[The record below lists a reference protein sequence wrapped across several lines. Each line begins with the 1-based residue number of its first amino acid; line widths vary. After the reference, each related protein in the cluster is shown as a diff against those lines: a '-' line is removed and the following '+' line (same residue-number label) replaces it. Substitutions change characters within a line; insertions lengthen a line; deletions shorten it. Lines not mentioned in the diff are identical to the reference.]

1 MADDEMEMDQ
11 DQILS
16 EAPPTFP
23 TLNSLE
29 EFNTNV
35 LADEEFL
42 VVVVVTSSLCQHSA
56 SLRTFF
62 TALAEPKPQATK
74 ARCVQVVVPGPGEE
88 IFSQLKLHRTPS
100 VLFYLKGTQ
109 RGPTFSGTNQAKIE
123 GLFRNAVLD
132 RNEEMR
138 EYDEAKLA
146 AAQPAV
152 AEGDE
157 EGEEAEEDA

>member
-1 MADDEMEMDQ
+1 MADEEMEMDQ
-11 DQILS
+11 DQILNQ
-16 EAPPTFP
+16 APPTFP
-23 TLNSLE
+23 TLNTWE
-29 EFNTNV
+29 EFSSNV

-42 VVVVVTSSLCQHSA
+42 VVVVATSTLCQHSA
-56 SLRTFF
+56 SLRPFF

-74 ARCVQVVVPGPGEE
+74 ARFVQIVVPGPGEE
-88 IFSQLKLHRTPS
+88 IFSQLKLQRTPS

-109 RGPTFSGTNQAKIE
+109 RGPTFCGSNQAKID
-123 GLFRNAVLD
+123 GLFRNAVLE

-146 AAQPAV
+146 AAQPVA

-157 EGEEAEEDA
+157 EGEEPEEDN